1 MARFNKER
9 ILYEVTY
16 VGYDGLFREEE
27 VELLDPVKYASNLEE
42 YGCQGITIYDL
53 ETGDCVYEDGCPYI

>member
-1 MARFNKER
+1 MARHHWER
-9 ILYEVTY
+9 KLYEITY

-27 VELLDPVKYASNLEE
+27 QELIDPVRYASNLEE
-42 YGCQGITIYDL
+42 YGCQSITIYDL